1 MRKMCVEKEVLCKKK
16 KENTISCGYGGTWH
30 RAQNNGACATL
41 SEKKKSGPSMTMAIC
56 ALSSY
61 ILIFELV
68 CTYTAYQCAPLEGET
83 SVEFQRD
90 I

>member
-41 SEKKKSGPSMTMAIC
+41 SEKKKADHP
-56 ALSSY
+56 
-61 ILIFELV
+61 
-68 CTYTAYQCAPLEGET
+68 
-83 SVEFQRD
+83 
-90 I
+90 